1 MSFAITKPTLLVDE
15 STCRNNIRKM
25 AAKAEKSG
33 VALRPHFKTH
43 QSADIANWFKEEG
56 ISKATVS
63 SVEMATYFADNGWH
77 DITIAFPYNP
87 LEHKSIEQLAQ
98 RIKLNVLIE
107 SEESLKHINDNI
119 NSTLGYFIKID
130 VGTGRTG
137 ITSSQFNVLPKLR
150 SKNPKHELVGL
161 LAHAGHAYKKIDRAE
176 ALKIYSQSVEIL
188 SQAKSLLGDQHL
200 MLSYG
205 DTPTCSLL
213 DDFSTVNEIR
223 PGNFVFYDAIQN
235 FYGSCGISDIAVC
248 MACPVVAIHK
258 DRNEIVVYGG
268 GVHFS
273 KDSIKGSDSPY
284 GLVVTL
290 TPSGWQQ
297 EPIAKFVRLSQEH
310 GIISGSDN
318 FISSLKI
325 GDLVGILPVH
335 SCMAA
340 DLQGSYR
347 SLSGMRLSKLNKE

>member
-1 MSFAITKPTLLVDE
+1 MT
-15 STCRNNIRKM
+15 
-25 AAKAEKSG
+25 AKAQNSG
-33 VALRPHFKTH
+33 IVLRPHFKTH
-43 QSADIANWFKEEG
+43 QSADIADWFKEEG

-63 SVEMATYFADNGWH
+63 SVEMATYFAKNGWH

-87 LEHKSIEQLAQ
+87 LEHKAIELLAE

-107 SEESLKHINDNI
+107 SEESLKHLNQNVNAQI
-119 NSTLGYFIKID
+119 GYFIKID

-137 ITSSQFNVLPKLR
+137 ICPDRFDLLPKLK
-150 SKNPKHELVGL
+150 SQNPKHELRGL

-176 ALKIYSQSVEIL
+176 ASQIYSHSIKIL
-188 SQAKSLLGDQHL
+188 SRAKSIIGNQNLI
-200 MLSYG
+200 LSYG

-213 DDFSTVNEIR
+213 DDFSSVDEIR
-223 PGNFVFYDAIQN
+223 PGNFVFYDAIQS
-235 FYGSCGISDIAVC
+235 FYGSCSIPDIAVC

-258 DRNEIVVYGG
+258 DRNEVVVYGG

-273 KDSIKGSDSPY
+273 KDSIKGSESPY
-284 GLVVTL
+284 GLVVTF
-290 TPSGWQQ
+290 TPSGWQK

-310 GIISGSDN
+310 GIISGSDK
-318 FISSLKI
+318 FISSLKV

-347 SLSGMRLSKLNKE
+347 SLSGKRLSKLNKE

>member
-15 STCRNNIRKM
+15 NICRENIRKM
-25 AAKAEKSG
+25 AAKAKNSG
-33 VALRPHFKTH
+33 VVLRPHFKTH
-43 QSADIANWFKEEG
+43 QSADIADWFKEEG

-87 LEHKSIEQLAQ
+87 LEHKAIELLAEK
-98 RIKLNVLIE
+98 IKLNVLIE
-107 SEESLKHINDNI
+107 SEESLKHLNQNVNTHI
-119 NSTLGYFIKID
+119 GYFIKID
-130 VGTGRTG
+130 IGTGRTG
-137 ITSSQFNVLPKLR
+137 VPPALFDILPKLK
-150 SKNPKHELVGL
+150 SQNPKHKLVGL
-161 LAHAGHAYKKIDRAE
+161 LAHAGHSYKKIDRAE
-176 ALKIYSQSVEIL
+176 ALNIYSHSIEIL
-188 SQAKSLLGDQHL
+188 SQAKSLLGDQNL
-200 MLSYG
+200 ILSYG

-213 DDFSTVNEIR
+213 EDFSSVDEIR
-223 PGNFVFYDAIQN
+223 PGNFVFYDAIQR
-235 FYGSCGISDIAVC
+235 FYGSCSISNIAVC

-273 KDSIKGSDSPY
+273 KDSIKGSESPY
-284 GLVVTL
+284 GLVVSL
-290 TPSGWQQ
+290 TPSGWQK
-297 EPIAKFVRLSQEH
+297 ESIAKFVRLSQEH

-347 SLSGMRLSKLNKE
+347 SLAGMRLSKLNKE